1 MKLVIGGVFQGKTSY
16 AKDTYHIQEGWIDG
30 HSCGMEEIF
39 SCRGIHHFHEYAK
52 RMLRDGSLLDLEH
65 QAEGFAEKLFQRNP
79 DIVIVSNELGCG
91 VVPVDKED
99 RIWRELVGR
108 LCTSL
113 AERSDEVV
121 RVMCGI
127 GMKLKQ

>member
-1 MKLVIGGVFQGKTSY
+1 MKLVIGGAFQGKTSY

-30 HSCGMEEIF
+30 RSCGMEEIF
-39 SCRGIHHFHEYAK
+39 SCSGIHHFHEYAK
-52 RMLRDGSLLDLEH
+52 RMMRDGSLLDLEH
-65 QAEGFAEKLFQRNP
+65 QAEGFAEKLFRRNP

-91 VVPVDKED
+91 VVPVDKEG

-113 AERSDEVV
+113 AARADEVV

-127 GMKLKQ
+127 GMNLKQ

>member
-1 MKLVIGGVFQGKTSY
+1 MKLVIGGAFQGKTSY

-30 HSCGMEEIF
+30 RSCGMEEIF
-39 SCRGIHHFHEYAK
+39 SCSGIHHFHEYAK
-52 RMLRDGSLLDLEH
+52 RMMRDGSLLDLEH
-65 QAEGFAEKLFQRNP
+65 QAEDFAEKLFRRNP

-99 RIWRELVGR
+99 RTWRELVGR

-113 AERSDEVV
+113 AARADEVV

-127 GMKLKQ
+127 GMNLKQ